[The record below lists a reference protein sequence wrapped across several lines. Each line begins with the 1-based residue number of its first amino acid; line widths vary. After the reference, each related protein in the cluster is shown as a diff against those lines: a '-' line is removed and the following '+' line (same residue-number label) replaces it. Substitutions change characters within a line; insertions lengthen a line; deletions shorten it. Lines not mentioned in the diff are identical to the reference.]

1 MVREKESGTIL
12 QAYAS
17 SITAKE
23 LILGKALAYVLIG
36 LAEAF
41 AIYALGMIVFSLPF
55 EGDPVPFLLCTILFI
70 SNSVFFG
77 LFIGTT
83 TTTQSSAVQAVA
95 TGGFTSA
102 LLLSGFLYPLRNIVF
117 PLSLLSNVVPA
128 RYFVELARDAF
139 VRGGGW
145 ASEWRFPFILL
156 LFSLF
161 FFNMASKKIARM
173 QIEA

>member
-1 MVREKESGTIL
+1 
-12 QAYAS
+12 
-17 SITAKE
+17 
-23 LILGKALAYVLIG
+23 
-36 LAEAF
+36 
-41 AIYALGMIVFSLPF
+41 MIVFSLPF
-55 EGDPVPFLLCTILFI
+55 AGDPVPFLLCTILFV

-77 LFIGTT
+77 LLIGAS

-117 PLSLLSNVVPA
+117 PLSLVSNVVPA
-128 RYFVELARDAF
+128 RYFVELVRDAF

-145 ASEWRFPFILL
+145 PSEWRFLFVFL

-161 FFNMASKKIARM
+161 FFNMASNKLKRM
-173 QIEA
+173 QIDA